1 MKKSILAA
9 ILLLSISTTY
19 AQLNLGI
26 KAGYTS
32 SLGLGS
38 LASAAGGG
46 YDLKDAS
53 SELSNNFH
61 AGVFARVGMLGFYFQ
76 PELLY
81 AMGKNNYEITFEDVN
96 TKAMVEYDKIVT
108 VSTVD
113 IPLLL
118 GYKILD
124 LKVISARIYAGP
136 KLRFNAGSSLAFENV
151 VAGGSGITEGSLKKD
166 VKSAQVGLEAGFGV
180 DVLMFTL
187 DARYNLIGDMYTTK
201 VGTSTL
207 DNIPVSTFVIS
218 VGYKLL

>member
-1 MKKSILAA
+1 MKKIILTSIFL
-9 ILLLSISTTY
+9 ISISIAS
-19 AQLNLGI
+19 AQFNLGV

-38 LASAAGGG
+38 LSSVAGGG
-46 YDLKDAS
+46 YELKDAS

-61 AGVFARVGMLGFYFQ
+61 AGVFARASMLGFYFQ

-81 AMGKNNYEITFEDVN
+81 AMGKNNYKISFQDVSSK
-96 TKAMVEYDKIVT
+96 TVSYDKVVT

-113 IPLLL
+113 MPLLF
-118 GYKILD
+118 GYKVLD
-124 LKVISARIYAGP
+124 LKVVNARVYAGP
-136 KLRFNAGSSLAFENV
+136 KLRFNAGSSLRFENV
-151 VAGGSGITEGSLKKD
+151 VSGGSTITKDALTQD
-166 VKSAQVGLEAGFGV
+166 VKSAQVGLEAGFGM

-201 VGTSTL
+201 VSSITL